1 MKALA
6 TFIIQGGRQ
15 ATLVVAVMAVLSLLM
30 PPLVII
36 SSAALCLITLREGAL
51 EGVKVLIGSTV
62 ATALIGYIA
71 LATPLIAATYLC
83 VMWLPVFLVALVLRH
98 TRQMN
103 VAIECLVVLAMLAV
117 VSVYVFVDNPA
128 EQWALSI
135 QAVIATLGEQQDIL
149 VSQSQ
154 LQEGL
159 VFWSAYMTGIV
170 VAGTITSIMMSLL
183 LGRWW
188 QGLLFNPG
196 GFNQEFTS
204 IRLLPRDAYAF
215 IVLIV
220 LALLF
225 SGQLAELMWN
235 LDVQLVL
242 LFLIVGVSVV
252 HVIIKNRGTS
262 QFLLFG
268 FYVAVFFVPHLMLP
282 LILIGLSDV
291 WMNWRERF
299 VIKA

>member
-103 VAIECLVVLAMLAV
+103 VAIRVFGCIGDVGGSECVCV
-117 VSVYVFVDNPA
+117 
-128 EQWALSI
+128 
-135 QAVIATLGEQQDIL
+135 
-149 VSQSQ
+149 
-154 LQEGL
+154 
-159 VFWSAYMTGIV
+159 
-170 VAGTITSIMMSLL
+170 
-183 LGRWW
+183 R
-188 QGLLFNPG
+188 
-196 GFNQEFTS
+196 
-204 IRLLPRDAYAF
+204 
-215 IVLIV
+215 
-220 LALLF
+220 
-225 SGQLAELMWN
+225 
-235 LDVQLVL
+235 
-242 LFLIVGVSVV
+242 
-252 HVIIKNRGTS
+252 
-262 QFLLFG
+262 
-268 FYVAVFFVPHLMLP
+268 
-282 LILIGLSDV
+282 
-291 WMNWRERF
+291 
-299 VIKA
+299 

>member
-15 ATLVVAVMAVLSLLM
+15 ATLVVSVMAVLSLLM

-159 VFWSAYMTGIV
+159 AFWSAYMTGIV

-299 VIKA
+299 AIKA

>member
-6 TFIIQGGRQ
+6 TFILQGGRQ

-159 VFWSAYMTGIV
+159 TFWSAYMTGIV

-299 VIKA
+299 AIKA

>member
-83 VMWLPVFLVALVLRH
+83 VMWLPVFLVSLVLRH

-103 VAIECLVVLAMLAV
+103 VAIECLVLLAMLAV
-117 VSVYVFVDNPA
+117 ISVYVFVDNPA

-149 VSQSQ
+149 VTQSQ

-159 VFWSAYMTGIV
+159 AFWSAYMTGVV
-170 VAGTITSIMMSLL
+170 VAGTITSIMISLL

-204 IRLLPRDAYAF
+204 IRLQPRDAYAF
-215 IVLIV
+215 VVLIV

-262 QFLLFG
+262 
-268 FYVAVFFVPHLMLP
+268 
-282 LILIGLSDV
+282 
-291 WMNWRERF
+291 
-299 VIKA
+299 

>member
-159 VFWSAYMTGIV
+159 AFWSAYMTGIV

-299 VIKA
+299 AIKA